1 MQAVRLSG
9 SSCCLQEVAM
19 GRAVKFEHLDTR
31 DVENTESYFFGQF
44 LGARI
49 ESGMES
55 NEDFDQILE
64 LGRDEDWYEENWSAV
79 KKNDLKYD
87 EDVNQYIILTL
98 AELAN
103 PQTLPLIN
111 KYLVSLQSD
120 IGREAVGF
128 EDRAKKYLAYK
139 INADF
144 LLLNL
149 GLFNSDSNLLGDS
162 YFDKGETY
170 YYSAASSLKAIKGG
184 RSGLSDVMEKLSERF
199 GKYVEILR
207 AMKNR
212 HENYFS
218 FHVRIPDAELK
229 QFEQEL
235 AVESSKR
242 QNPPSF

>member
-1 MQAVRLSG
+1 MS
-9 SSCCLQEVAM
+9 
-19 GRAVKFEHLDTR
+19 RAIKFTHLDTK
-31 DVENTESYFFGQF
+31 DVETTESYFFDQY

-49 ESGMES
+49 DSGNES
-55 NEDFDQILE
+55 NKGYDLILE
-64 LGRDEDWYEENWSAV
+64 LGRDDDWCDQNWSAI

-87 EDVNQYIILTL
+87 EDVNQYITLTM

-103 PQTLPLIN
+103 PQSLSLIN
-111 KYLVSLQSD
+111 KYLVSLESD
-120 IGREAVGF
+120 IGQEAINF
-128 EDRAKKYLAYK
+128 DDRAKKYLAYK
-139 INADF
+139 VNADF

-149 GLFNSDSNLLGDS
+149 GLLNPDSNLLGDA

-170 YYSAASSLKAIKGG
+170 YYSAATSLKAIKGG

-218 FHVRIPDAELK
+218 FHVRIPDAEMK
-229 QFEQEL
+229 RFEYDLSVEAGKRHDPPL
-235 AVESSKR
+235 A
-242 QNPPSF
+242 

>member
-1 MQAVRLSG
+1 MSR
-9 SSCCLQEVAM
+9 AM
-19 GRAVKFEHLDTR
+19 KFTHLDTK
-31 DVENTESYFFGQF
+31 DVETTESYFFEQF

-49 ESGMES
+49 DSGSES
-55 NEDFDQILE
+55 NEGYDLILE
-64 LGRDEDWYEENWSAV
+64 LGRDDDWYDQNWLAV
-79 KKNDLKYD
+79 KENDLKYD
-87 EDVNQYIILTL
+87 EDVNQYITLTL

-103 PQTLPLIN
+103 PQTLSLVN
-111 KYLVSLQSD
+111 KYLVSLESD
-120 IGREAVGF
+120 IGQEAISF
-128 EDRAKKYLAYK
+128 DDRAKKYLAYK

-149 GLFNSDSNLLGDS
+149 GLLNPDSNLLGDA

-184 RSGLSDVMEKLSERF
+184 RSGLSDVMEKLSKRF

-218 FHVRIPDAELK
+218 FHVRIPGAELK
-229 QFEQEL
+229 QFEHEL
-235 AVESSKR
+235 TVEAAKR
-242 QNPPSF
+242 HDPPSL

>member
-1 MQAVRLSG
+1 MSR
-9 SSCCLQEVAM
+9 AM
-19 GRAVKFEHLDTR
+19 KFTHLDTK
-31 DVENTESYFFGQF
+31 DIETTESYFFDRF
-44 LGARI
+44 LSARI
-49 ESGMES
+49 NSGNES
-55 NEDFDQILE
+55 NEGYDLIME
-64 LGRDEDWYEENWSAV
+64 LGRDDDWHDQNWSAI
-79 KKNDLKYD
+79 KENDLKYD
-87 EDVNQYIILTL
+87 EDVNQYITLTL

-103 PQTLPLIN
+103 PEILPLIN
-111 KYLVSLQSD
+111 KYLVGLESD
-120 IGREAVGF
+120 IGREAIGF

-139 INADF
+139 VNADF

-149 GLFNSDSNLLGDS
+149 GLFHSDSNLLGDA

-207 AMKNR
+207 AMKNQ

-229 QFEQEL
+229 QFEHEL
-235 AVESSKR
+235 AVEAAKR
-242 QNPPSF
+242 QNPPSP

>member
-1 MQAVRLSG
+1 M
-9 SSCCLQEVAM
+9 EVGM
-19 GRAVKFEHLDTR
+19 GRAMKFAHLDTK
-31 DVENTESYFFGQF
+31 DSETTESYFFDQF
-44 LGARI
+44 LNSRI
-49 ESGMES
+49 DSGMES
-55 NEDFDQILE
+55 NEGYDLILE
-64 LGRDEDWYEENWSAV
+64 LGRDDDWLDQNWSTV

-103 PQTLPLIN
+103 PQVLPLIN

-120 IGREAVGF
+120 IGQEAVGF
-128 EDRAKKYLAYK
+128 DDSAKKYLAYK

-149 GLFNSDSNLLGDS
+149 GLFNSDSNLLGDA

-184 RSGLSDVMEKLSERF
+184 RSGLSDVMEKLSGRF

-229 QFEQEL
+229 QFEHEL
-235 AVESSKR
+235 AKEASKR
-242 QNPPSF
+242 QPPSSS

>member
-1 MQAVRLSG
+1 
-9 SSCCLQEVAM
+9 M
-19 GRAVKFEHLDTR
+19 GRAMKFTHLDTN
-31 DVENTESYFFGQF
+31 DLETTESYFFEQF

-49 ESGMES
+49 KSGNES
-55 NEDFDQILE
+55 NEDYDLILE
-64 LGRDEDWYEENWSAV
+64 LGRDDDWHDQNWAAI
-79 KKNDLKYD
+79 KNNELKYD
-87 EDVNQYIILTL
+87 EDVNQYITLTL

-103 PQTLPLIN
+103 PQVLPLIN
-111 KYLVSLQSD
+111 KYLVSLETD
-120 IGREAVGF
+120 IGQEAVSF
-128 EDRAKKYLAYK
+128 NDRAKKYLAYK

-149 GLFNSDSNLLGDS
+149 GLFHSDSNVLGNA

-170 YYSAASSLKAIKGG
+170 YYSAATSLKAIKGG

-207 AMKNR
+207 AMKNQ

-229 QFEQEL
+229 RFEHEL

-242 QNPPSF
+242 NDPPSP

>member
-1 MQAVRLSG
+1 MS
-9 SSCCLQEVAM
+9 
-19 GRAVKFEHLDTR
+19 RAIKFTHLDTK
-31 DVENTESYFFGQF
+31 DVETTESYFFDQY

-49 ESGMES
+49 DSGNES
-55 NEDFDQILE
+55 NKGYDLILE
-64 LGRDEDWYEENWSAV
+64 LGRDDDWCDQNWSAI

-87 EDVNQYIILTL
+87 EDVNQYITLTM

-103 PQTLPLIN
+103 PQSLSLIN
-111 KYLVSLQSD
+111 KYLVSLESD
-120 IGREAVGF
+120 IGQEAVNF
-128 EDRAKKYLAYK
+128 DDCAKKYLAYK
-139 INADF
+139 VNADF

-149 GLFNSDSNLLGDS
+149 GLLNPDSNLLGDA

-170 YYSAASSLKAIKGG
+170 YYSAATSLKAIKGG

-218 FHVRIPDAELK
+218 FHVRIPDAEMK
-229 QFEQEL
+229 RFEYDLSVEAGKRHDPPL
-235 AVESSKR
+235 A
-242 QNPPSF
+242 